1 MTQIGAIGGNQS
13 REDFMSKLASLG
25 IPSEIITQGPD
36 AVKSYAEGKGITLPA
51 PPEKPVFGEN
61 GNKMEK
67 PSLEEITKEFESLG
81 IPAEVVEQGPQA
93 VKEYAEANGI
103 DIPQGPSKDEA
114 KGVEGEPKE
123 PPAEMKQELEALGV
137 PADVISQGK
146 EAVMQYAQENGIT
159 LPKPS
164 EPPQEV
170 GSRLDISF

>member
-67 PSLEEITKEFESLG
+67 PSLEEITKEFESLAFCG
-81 IPAEVVEQGPQA
+81 SCRARTSSRKRICR
-93 VKEYAEANGI
+93 
-103 DIPQGPSKDEA
+103 SKR
-114 KGVEGEPKE
+114 
-123 PPAEMKQELEALGV
+123 
-137 PADVISQGK
+137 
-146 EAVMQYAQENGIT
+146 N
-159 LPKPS
+159 
-164 EPPQEV
+164 
-170 GSRLDISF
+170 